1 MKHALCIDAWNQAGL
16 DEVSMTCRSA
26 ATGHERN
33 DADIKM
39 ALIRTSGFK
48 AGQSKDGGIGYEAEV
63 SQTINAH
70 MSALEPTML
79 SVQSNPPMK
88 CFPHGAYPTISAN
101 SGEAGQD
108 QAAILKNKNKGNT
121 NMTAEVRRLAT
132 GECGKLQ
139 GFPKGYLSANGQG
152 DSAQYSEAGNSWAVP
167 NARIVIKGI
176 HRVDEK
182 LCGKKRG
189 FKYGTISSGVE
200 AHTMASV
207 GLGDKAVF
215 YSEIS
220 PAPCSV
226 LKHHYPDVPNLGDM
240 TLVDYDPEKK
250 CIHNCPYD
258 GYKPPSE
265 EDLGFKPFATPEPV
279 EIPAEFGDVD
289 LVSGGTPCQ
298 SISVAGKRHGMAEE
312 SGTRSSLAFQLP
324 RIGAAVGAKFV
335 LWENVPGAFSSN
347 GGRDFAWLIHRMTE
361 YGYKSIAWR
370 TFDAQFCRSD
380 KHPRAVPQRRR
391 RVWIVGYRG
400 DDWRVPCEALFEPM
414 KVLGNEPPI
423 RSVGVGFTEKANSEG
438 KLEVGSDDELLEFN
452 EFMKG
457 VKENI
462 INVLVK
468 KGVCI
473 SPEERR
479 KELEDAKSAASSS
492 DDDLFGGDLFGP
504 VEKKHQGRGLKAKD
518 LELNLPKESSIAKV
532 GLANLYLWAKSV
544 CKEVAYCGNLFQD
557 WEWEYKTIDYKTDPE
572 AIKKAYEDGMITVL
586 VDEALEKIP
595 WDKVSEEKK
604 LEMSYTF
611 KTGAKRKT
619 DEKKVETLDEQMLS
633 NIGNAGFLADGIV
646 CTMKMPEWNAG
657 ITEEELA
664 TMPKE
669 LAELYDGDV
678 CGLSDILEDNP
689 DPKYRLS
696 WRACY
701 GILNRA
707 MKRAK
712 KLPIELAY
720 ALVERMV
727 DEAAKVKWYA
737 MNGKDV
743 VKKEGQLSERAVAKI
758 AYDDFIEAEAHWVE
772 VQETEPKKGEETPED
787 DGGDDDDECVNEDG
801 ATDEE

>member
-1 MKHALCIDAWNQAGL
+1 MAN
-16 DEVSMTCRSA
+16 
-26 ATGHERN
+26 TG
-33 DADIKM
+33 K
-39 ALIRTSGFK
+39 
-48 AGQSKDGGIGYEAEV
+48 
-63 SQTINAH
+63 
-70 MSALEPTML
+70 
-79 SVQSNPPMK
+79 
-88 CFPHGAYPTISAN
+88 
-101 SGEAGQD
+101 AGQD
-108 QAAILKNKNKGNT
+108 QAAILKTNNTKGNT
-121 NMTAEVRRLAT
+121 KMTAEVRRLTT

-139 GFPKGYLSANGQG
+139 GFPEGYLSSNGQG

-182 LCGKKRG
+182 LCGKKRE

-215 YSEIS
+215 YSEIA

-226 LKHHYPDVPNLGDM
+226 LKHHYPNVPNLGDM

-250 CIHNCPYD
+250 CIHNRPYD

-298 SISVAGKRHGMAEE
+298 DLSVAGKRKGAEE
-312 SGTRSSLAFQLP
+312 GSNTRSSLAFQLP
-324 RIGAAVGAKFV
+324 RIGAAVGSKFI

-361 YGYKSIAWR
+361 YGYKAIAWR

-380 KHPRAVPQRRR
+380 IHPRAVPQRRR
-391 RVWIVGYRG
+391 RVWIVGYDG
-400 DDWRVPCEALFEPM
+400 EDWRVPCEALFEPM
-414 KVLGNEPPI
+414 KALGDEPPI
-423 RSVGVGFTEKANSEG
+423 RTVGVGFTEKAKVDVRSE
-438 KLEVGSDDELLEFN
+438 LGSADELHEFD

-457 VKENI
+457 ANEGI
-462 INVLVK
+462 IRTVVE
-468 KGVCI
+468 KGICI

-479 KELEDAKSAASSS
+479 KELIKEQSETQTASEQA
-492 DDDLFGGDLFGP
+492 DLFGGDLFGP
-504 VEKKHQGRGLKAKD
+504 AEKKHQGRGLKAED
-518 LELNLPKESSIAKV
+518 LELHLPKESSIAQV
-532 GLANLYLWAKSV
+532 GLANLYMWAKSV
-544 CKEVAYCGNLFQD
+544 CKEVMYCGNLFQD
-557 WEWEYKTIDYKTDPE
+557 WEWEYKTIDYKTDPK
-572 AIKKAYEDGMITVL
+572 AIKKAYDDGLISIL

-604 LEMSYTF
+604 LEMSYSF
-611 KTGAKRKT
+611 KTGVKRKT
-619 DEKKVETLDEQMLS
+619 DEKKVETLDEQMLA

-657 ITEEELA
+657 VAEEELA

-678 CGLSDILEDNP
+678 SGLSDILEDNP

-707 MKRAK
+707 MKLAK

-727 DEAAKVKWYA
+727 EEASKVKWYA

-743 VKKEGQLSERAVAKI
+743 VKKEGMLSERAIAKI
-758 AYDDFIEAEAHWVE
+758 AYDDFIESEAHWVD
-772 VQETEPKKGEETPED
+772 VQETEPKKGQEAEDEPVDEDESEECA
-787 DGGDDDDECVNEDG
+787 DDEES
-801 ATDEE
+801 EQE